1 MRILIADK
9 VSANMVAELKGLGAE
24 VTLEPDLSA
33 ETLPAALAGI
43 EDLPHPDAA
52 HAGQVRDQPA
62 VAAPPHRLG
71 AHHRAGLC
79 TPVFDQALQPGP
91 ECA

>member
-43 EDLPHPDAA
+43 EILI
-52 HAGQVRDQPA
+52 GR
-62 VAAPPHRLG
+62 
-71 AHHRAGLC
+71 
-79 TPVFDQALQPGP
+79 
-91 ECA
+91 

>member
-43 EDLPHPDAA
+43 EILIVRSTKVTAA
-52 HAGQVRDQPA
+52 AIEAGNA
-62 VAAPPHRLG
+62 LSLII
-71 AHHRAGLC
+71 RAGAGVN
-79 TPVFDQALQPGP
+79 TIDIQ
-91 ECA
+91 